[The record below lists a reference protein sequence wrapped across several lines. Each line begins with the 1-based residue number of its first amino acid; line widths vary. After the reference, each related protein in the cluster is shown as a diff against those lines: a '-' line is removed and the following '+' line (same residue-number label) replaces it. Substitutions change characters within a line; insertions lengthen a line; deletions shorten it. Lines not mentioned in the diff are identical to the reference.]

1 MLNVET
7 FIQDKYPS
15 FYQRHPRLARPL
27 IRVLRMLFR
36 EKSFQQFETDY
47 PYLEGFD
54 FVEQVLDYF
63 DFRYTIRDDERL
75 RIPSQG
81 RVVIIANHPI
91 GSLDGLA
98 LLKLVS

>member
-47 PYLEGFD
+47 PYLE
-54 FVEQVLDYF
+54 
-63 DFRYTIRDDERL
+63 
-75 RIPSQG
+75 
-81 RVVIIANHPI
+81 RV
-91 GSLDGLA
+91 
-98 LLKLVS
+98 